1 MIRNQGAT
9 MDLYHKEVAH
19 QEPPGH
25 RQQLVTQMQHPIQA
39 AIYLLKRILLTTIII
54 KAKF

>member
-1 MIRNQGAT
+1 
-9 MDLYHKEVAH
+9 MDLDHKEVAH